1 MSKLGDK
8 LNFNVLKNS
17 ASETRSLS
25 QAIPPRS
32 GVTFQPQ
39 QVIEFELPGNRNHEF
54 LDINNN
60 LKIKLKVTCDTAG
73 DTLDRAGAYSFVNK
87 WEWVQNGVV
96 LSSIPKANVLI
107 TALSDFQM
115 SKEYKTSAGRLL
127 EGMDGDYLRGEIMT
141 TNERIFYLSPLGC
154 DLAMTTPH
162 RMLYLGSGGNI
173 TIRLTL
179 ESAAVALKG
188 TGSYTV
194 NRPELL
200 IQSTFL
206 PKETMDQLSQFVKSY
221 SMLCNSYDHMSAVI
235 NANTTSSHI
244 KLSFAKASLE
254 RILFTVRPTSHT
266 TGAGKFSLGSRCTGN
281 MSTYQLEIA
290 GEDYPKTAI
299 KVEGSGAD
307 SLYHV
312 LQADNIASNYSHGI
326 QGLMNSFDLN
336 ASNVPVAVQNQK
348 SNPYMLVGSVAA
360 GSTAGNDGSQAA
372 NAAASDI
379 GTFVGAV
386 NLESALVTSQGSP
399 LYSGVNTKM
408 GVDVYFKC
416 DFGTTGCIAGGV
428 TIDFFALSTELIHLD
443 SETNLWVKKN

>member
-8 LNFNVLKNS
+8 LNFNVMKNS

-25 QAIPPRS
+25 QSIPCRS

-39 QVIEFELPGNRNHEF
+39 QVVEWELAGNRPYEF
-54 LDINNN
+54 IDVNNN
-60 LKIKLKVTCDTAG
+60 LKIKLPVTCDTAG

-87 WEWVQNGVV
+87 WEFIQNGVV
-96 LSSIPKANVLI
+96 ISSLPKANVLI

-162 RMLYLGSGGNI
+162 RMLYLGSGGPI

-179 ESAAVALKG
+179 ESSAVALVG

-206 PKETMDQLSQFVKSY
+206 PKDTMDQLSQFVKSY

-235 NANTTSSHI
+235 PAGTTSSHI

-281 MSTYQLEIA
+281 MSTYQLQIA

-312 LQADNIASNYSHGI
+312 LQADNIASNYGHGV
-326 QGLMNSFDLN
+326 QGLMNSYQNN
-336 ASNVPVAVQNQK
+336 ASGQVAGPQNEK
-348 SNPYMLVGSVAA
+348 ANPYMIIGDAA
-360 GSTAGNDGSQAA
+360 DGSTAGKSVDATAG
-372 NAAASDI
+372 ASSNI

-386 NLESALVTSQGSP
+386 NLESALVTSQNSP
-399 LYSGVNTKM
+399 LYSGVNTKNGIDLYWKASFSGA
-408 GVDVYFKC
+408 GV
-416 DFGTTGCIAGGV
+416 IAGGV
-428 TIDFFALSTELIHLD
+428 TIDFYALSTELVHLD
-443 SETNLWVKKN
+443 TDTNLWVKKN